1 MKNLLLTLLVSTS
14 LFNIGY
20 AAEGTVKWFNH
31 DKGFGFIQPDNGDDD
46 VFVHI
51 SALKKAGIHR
61 LNDGQ
66 KVSYEV
72 EEGRNGRTSAEQIKI
87 LD

>member
-1 MKNLLLTLLVSTS
+1 MKNLLLTLLLSTS

-20 AAEGTVKWFNH
+20 ADTGTVKWFNH

-46 VFVHI
+46 VFVHN
-51 SALKKAGIHR
+51 SALKDNIHR
-61 LNDGQ
+61 LDQGQ

-72 EEGRNGRTSAEQIKI
+72 EEGPKGPLADNIEI